1 MKFSKFQREKRSFD
15 PRPRKEQEG
24 GSNKDI
30 LLLDRKT
37 DMEANFISR
46 AISGEQEIYW
56 DVNGINN
63 WSEGILKGIL

>member
-1 MKFSKFQREKRSFD
+1 MMKFSKFRREKRSLD
-15 PRPRKEQEG
+15 PNTAEG
-24 GSNKDI
+24 MGPNKDI